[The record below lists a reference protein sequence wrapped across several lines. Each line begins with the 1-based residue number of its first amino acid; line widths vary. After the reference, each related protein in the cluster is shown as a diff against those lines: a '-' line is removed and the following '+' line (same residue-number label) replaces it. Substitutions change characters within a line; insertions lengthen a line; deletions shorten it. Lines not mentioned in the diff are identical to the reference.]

1 MSCLATGMRN
11 KRCASPHFSTGA
23 QLAQLARSRCRCAS
37 APVRQSPLGD
47 GATGAA
53 RHPFLHGLLQLD
65 LSDWRIYLTARGGI
79 RAKRRMKDV
88 YPGARGQVPS
98 RAVAYSLGRIE
109 SGTLPGTRGCLVVDV
124 LRAELGRLQDWEK
137 WRADCAADERC
148 MWTEG
153 HRGKAWIG
161 PMQMSWPFIERI
173 AKRARILRR
182 RTT

>member
-109 SGTLPGTRGCLVVDV
+109 SGTLPGTRSLPGRRCTA
-124 LRAELGRLQDWEK
+124 RGARPSSGLGEM
-137 WRADCAADERC
+137 AC
-148 MWTEG
+148 G
-153 HRGKAWIG
+153 
-161 PMQMSWPFIERI
+161 
-173 AKRARILRR
+173 LRR
-182 RTT
+182 RREVHVDGRPSRQGVDWANADVVALY